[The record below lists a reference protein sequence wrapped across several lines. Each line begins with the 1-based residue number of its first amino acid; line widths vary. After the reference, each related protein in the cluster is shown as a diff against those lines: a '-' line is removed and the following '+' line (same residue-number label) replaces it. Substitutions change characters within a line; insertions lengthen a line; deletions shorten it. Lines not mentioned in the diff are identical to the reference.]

1 MKKHTLEYYLSL
13 NYKVELYPDEGAFVA
28 EIPDLPGCIT
38 QGDTMEETVALIN
51 EAKHLWLETAIDR
64 GISIQEPK
72 NLDEYSGKFLL
83 RMPKSLH
90 ARLAGQA
97 TYEGIS
103 LNQYVVFLLSGK
115 AAENRVEKPFPDSEK
130 VETISLG
137 KCSFPGFEYK
147 IIVNENE
154 ATG

>member
-13 NYKVELYPDEGAFVA
+13 NYKVELYPDDGAFVA

-38 QGDTMEETVALIN
+38 QGDTMEEAVALIN
-51 EAKHLWLETAIDR
+51 EAKHLWLETAINR

-90 ARLAGQA
+90 ARLAAQA
-97 TYEGIS
+97 TDEGVS
-103 LNQYVVFLLSGK
+103 LNQYVVSLLSGK
-115 AAENRVEKPFPDSEK
+115 AVESRSATVASPDS
-130 VETISLG
+130 TYS
-137 KCSFPGFEYK
+137 
-147 IIVNENE
+147 
-154 ATG
+154 